1 MKFARVRAL
10 LAGAVALILL
20 LAALTVVYAELEKG
34 RKAPEF
40 KLSSVDGKML
50 SLKEIRKDPA
60 KKGATR
66 VVLLDFWA
74 TWCPPCKQ
82 EIPHLQKLHEKYGKK
97 GLAVVGI
104 AIDVA
109 GAKDVK
115 PFVKERKLTYTIL
128 LDPKGGAQRDYRVR
142 YYPTVYILD
151 KKGVIRSVHIGYKPG
166 VEKDFEKEIQA
177 LLK

>member
-1 MKFARVRAL
+1 MMLTRSRGPFAIAIALIVL
-10 LAGAVALILL
+10 LAVPT
-20 LAALTVVYAELEKG
+20 AAYAELRKG
-34 RKAPEF
+34 DKAPEF

-74 TWCPPCKQ
+74 TWCPPCRD
-82 EIPHLQKLHEKYGKK
+82 EVPHLQKLHKKYEKK

-104 AIDVA
+104 SVDTG
-109 GAKDVK
+109 GARIVK
-115 PFVKERKLTYTIL
+115 PFAKERKLTYTIL
-128 LDPKGGAQRDYRVR
+128 LDPKCAAKKGYRV
-142 YYPTVYILD
+142 YAYPTVYIIN
-151 KKGVIRSVHIGYKPG
+151 KQGIIRSVHRGYGPG
-166 VEKDFEKEIQA
+166 AEKELEKEIIS

>member
-74 TWCPPCKQ
+74 TWCPPCVA
-82 EIPHLQKLHEKYGKK
+82 EIPDFVNAWNTYKSKNVQFF
-97 GLAVVGI
+97 GI
-104 AIDVA
+104 SDDDVNAIAD
-109 GAKDVK
+109 
-115 PFVKERKLTYTIL
+115 FVKVNKMTYPTL
-128 LDPKGGAQRDYRVR
+128 LDGSSDFASCRERLLCDGAVCGHR
-142 YYPTVYILD
+142 
-151 KKGVIRSVHIGYKPG
+151 
-166 VEKDFEKEIQA
+166 A
-177 LLK
+177 A